1 MFTSANAP
9 PMPEINIFTQSSS
22 PDVIIAQVSASDS
35 ELKSWAQKQTR
46 FPSRDIASL
55 SNHRQLEHLA
65 VDKAMLELS
74 APWSTAQIA
83 HDENGKPALLAIDK
97 FISISHHAQGTLCS
111 VIICLGN
118 HAVGCDIERPRAQLH
133 AISKRFLSQQEQ
145 NHFTT
150 TPLLCCAWGIKES
163 MFKTIGH
170 GIDFRIDLIV
180 NAIPSSVENPF
191 EATGSIK
198 GEPTQWRIWKVQFHN
213 AKDKDADDLYAIAG
227 PV

>member
-83 HDENGKPALLAIDK
+83 HDENGKPALLAINK
-97 FISISHHAQGTLCS
+97 FISICS
-111 VIICLGN
+111 NSSINYFSVC
-118 HAVGCDIERPRAQLH
+118 
-133 AISKRFLSQQEQ
+133 
-145 NHFTT
+145 
-150 TPLLCCAWGIKES
+150 GIKI
-163 MFKTIGH
+163 TIAN
-170 GIDFRIDLIV
+170 IV
-180 NAIPSSVENPF
+180 
-191 EATGSIK
+191 
-198 GEPTQWRIWKVQFHN
+198 
-213 AKDKDADDLYAIAG
+213 
-227 PV
+227 